1 LLSQL
6 QSPVHS
12 RSKLQKT
19 DQSSDTF
26 TSILAFQPKQ
36 IGKADV
42 RELNPEVQRILQ
54 FAEDLCVL
62 NTETADPDQKQV
74 LMQ

>member
-1 LLSQL
+1 MLKKN
-6 QSPVHS
+6 QSA
-12 RSKLQKT
+12 
-19 DQSSDTF
+19 DTF

-42 RELNPEVQRILQ
+42 RKPNPEVQRILKI
-54 FAEDLCVL
+54 AEDLCVL
-62 NTETADPDQKQV
+62 NTEAADPDQKQV

>member
-1 LLSQL
+1 M
-6 QSPVHS
+6 
-12 RSKLQKT
+12 QKT
-19 DQSSDTF
+19 NQSADTF

-36 IGKADV
+36 IGKAEV